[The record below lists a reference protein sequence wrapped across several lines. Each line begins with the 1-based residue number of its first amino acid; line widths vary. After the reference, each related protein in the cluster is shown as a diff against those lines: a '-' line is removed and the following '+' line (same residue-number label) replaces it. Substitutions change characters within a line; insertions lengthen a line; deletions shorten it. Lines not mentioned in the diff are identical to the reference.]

1 MKIYLKD
8 SGRTV
13 LIKDE
18 DEHLDIHELFEV
30 FRDACMGMGYN
41 PNSFK
46 EGILA
51 LADEYDTSDEEE

>member
-1 MKIYLKD
+1 MKLYLKD

-18 DEHLDIHELFEV
+18 DEYLDIHELFEV
-30 FRDACMGMGYN
+30 FRDACMGMGYQ

-46 EGILA
+46 EAVLA
-51 LADEYDTSDEEE
+51 LADEYDEEE